1 MQVHRRDARR
11 LRSRL
16 WSARPLNRLTDWR
29 CPCASSL
36 AGCGRLCLL
45 CRYVATSLRCYA
57 GCGQL
62 RLLCRYVAMSL
73 CRYAASRHECTHH
86 RPLHSHLA
94 RLFTL
99 RARCPLSL
107 LVPRVRRRPQ
117 RQNTTYATSPRS
129 SPASRS
135 GRAWP
140 RSELVIDSGSKRT
153 CVVACLSA
161 GALVLVK
168 CSYLRCTCGPPV
180 GCCHPLLAALVLTAG
195 RMLAFLCNS

>member
-1 MQVHRRDARR
+1 MWTAVPFMPLCRDVATMLRR
-11 LRSRL
+11 L
-16 WSARPLNRLTDWR
+16 WTAVPFM
-29 CPCASSL
+29 P
-36 AGCGRLCLL
+36 
-45 CRYVATSLRCYA
+45 
-57 GCGQL
+57 
-62 RLLCRYVAMSL
+62 LCRYVAMPLLDMSARAPPASAL
-73 CRYAASRHECTHH
+73 SPCAPFHLHARPLPLVAASPT
-86 RPLHSHLA
+86 
-94 RLFTL
+94 
-99 RARCPLSL
+99 RAQAVSATEHD
-107 LVPRVRRRPQ
+107 VQ
-117 RQNTTYATSPRS
+117 YATSPRS

>member
-1 MQVHRRDARR
+1 MLPRSQDVDGCAFYAAMSRRRYDATQVVD
-11 LRSRL
+11 S
-16 WSARPLNRLTDWR
+16 
-29 CPCASSL
+29 CAF
-36 AGCGRLCLL
+36 
-45 CRYVATSLRCYA
+45 YA
-57 GCGQL
+57 
-62 RLLCRYVAMSL
+62 AMSL
-73 CRYAASRHECTHH
+73 CRYAATPLLDMSAHAPPASALSPCAPFHFA
-86 RPLHSHLA
+86 RPLPLVADSP
-94 RLFTL
+94 T
-99 RARCPLSL
+99 RAQAVSATEHD
-107 LVPRVRRRPQ
+107 VQ
-117 RQNTTYATSPRS
+117 YATSPRS